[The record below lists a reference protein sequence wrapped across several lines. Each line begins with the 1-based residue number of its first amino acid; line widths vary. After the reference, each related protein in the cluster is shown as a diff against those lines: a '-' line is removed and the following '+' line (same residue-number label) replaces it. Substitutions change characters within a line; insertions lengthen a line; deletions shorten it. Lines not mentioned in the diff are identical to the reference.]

1 MTEAR
6 QPGSRPAIRTAWTP
20 HPGQREILE
29 SDSRFRV
36 VACGRRWGKT
46 EMCAHEAI
54 RYLGE
59 PETLVWWVA
68 PTYDIADIGFD
79 TVEKAL
85 PDVVVDSVKRTKPKA
100 IDLVNG
106 ARISFRSADRP
117 DSLRGEGLDLLIVD
131 ESAMVP
137 ERAWS
142 AELRPTLSDTLG
154 EMIAISTPNGR
165 NWFHEWWQRG
175 NSPDHPDIEAWRAS
189 TYENPH
195 VEDSEVDA
203 AKTELPT
210 RVWEQEYLAEF
221 KDESGGVFTGLD
233 AVFTDGDPADL
244 AADSVA
250 PYVTGVDFARH
261 QDWTVILTLDARGRL
276 VEFRRLQQTSW
287 PTIQAEVEDAGSHGG
302 IVAVDASRDNKI
314 VSDLAEAGL
323 LVEPVKFSPK
333 RKRELIENLTTRLE
347 AGELTLPDVPQ
358 LRHEL
363 EIFEYDVTPSGNVR
377 YNAPEGFTD
386 DCVDALALAA
396 DYLDRLDAA
405 RRRDQDGEDSS
416 GVTYL

>member
-1 MTEAR
+1 MAATFTTDW
-6 QPGSRPAIRTAWTP
+6 SP
-20 HPGQREILE
+20 HPGQQDVLQ
-29 SDSRFRV
+29 SDDRFRI

-46 EMCAHEAI
+46 EMCGHEAV
-54 RYLGE
+54 RYLGT

-79 TVEKAL
+79 AVEEAL
-85 PDVVVDSVKRTKPKA
+85 PEVAIQSVKRTKPKA

-131 ESAMVP
+131 EAAMVP
-137 ERAWS
+137 ERAWA

-165 NWFHEWWQRG
+165 NWFHDWWQRG
-175 NSPDHPDIEAWRAS
+175 TTDDHPTVSSWRAP

-195 VEDSEVDA
+195 VPDSEVDA
-203 AKTELPT
+203 AKRELPN

-233 AVFTDGDPADL
+233 AVFVDREIERVADE
-244 AADSVA
+244 SEP

-261 QDWTVILTLDARGRL
+261 QDWTVILTLDCMGRL
-276 VEFRRLQQTSW
+276 VDFRRMQETSW
-287 PTIQAEVEDAGSHGG
+287 PTIQSEVEDAASHGG

-314 VSDLAEAGL
+314 VADLADAGL

-347 AGELTLPDVPQ
+347 NGELTLPEIGQ

-363 EIFEYDVTPSGNVR
+363 EIFEYDITPSGNVR

-386 DCVDALALAA
+386 DCVDALALAS
-396 DYLDRLDAA
+396 DFLDRLGAA
-405 RRRDQDGEDSS
+405 RQRQDRTSDTN